1 MKDIFYSNKTGSTS
15 GVAFVPE
22 PGRKGV
28 VCVIRAGGKTLSG
41 DYWISNVAATG
52 EVNYQ
57 IDLSMSDSMYLTI
70 FGDKV
75 TTLSFSGIATN
86 LACDSGGSHGSD
98 IASLYK
104 QHKASKSGSPSII
117 SISYGSN
124 FVFKGIMIGM
134 SLQPYKVSEGVNAF
148 VFTLKIVGK
157 PI

>member
-1 MKDIFYSNKTGSTS
+1 MKDIFYSNKTKSTT
-15 GVAFVPE
+15 GVAFIPD

-28 VCVIRAGGKTLSG
+28 VCVIKAGGSTLSG

-57 IDLSMSDSMYLTI
+57 IDLSMSNSMFLTV
-70 FGDKV
+70 FGDKI

-86 LACDSGGSHGSD
+86 VACSSGSSKSD
-98 IASLYK
+98 ISSLYK
-104 QHKASKSGSPSII
+104 KYKASKSGDAAII
-117 SISYGSN
+117 SVSYGSN
-124 FVFKGIMIGM
+124 FVYKGVMIGM

-148 VFTLKIVGK
+148 VFTLKLVGK